1 MPVKRLSGLDG
12 MFLHL
17 ETAEAPMHV
26 GSLALLEL
34 PRGYRGDFLAD
45 VKRLYSRRIPLAPV
59 LTRTLLELPL
69 HMANPV
75 WVQAQSIDLDA
86 HIRRI
91 VLPRPGTQAQLDD
104 CVGQL
109 HSIPLDR
116 TRPLWSVCIIEGL
129 KSRQVAYY
137 TKIHHAVID
146 GQAGVE
152 LSKAIFDLTPRPR
165 RVSRVPDRIEGGR
178 GEHPWPGAL
187 IAGALRH
194 DAEQYAKF
202 VRQLPDL
209 ARKLAA
215 VRREAARTAAGDSS
229 RAAGA
234 FGPKTPLNVG
244 ISAARAFAGV
254 SIPLAE
260 IQAIAAAHDAKVND
274 VVLAICSGAL
284 RRYLGHHGGV
294 PEESLIAAMPISL
307 RPAGNTD
314 FSTQATMVRV
324 SLATDIADPVRRLRA
339 IRAATSAAKATSGR
353 GKSLLPMDFPTIGLP
368 WIVHGLASL
377 YGRSGLPDV
386 APPIA
391 NVVVSNVPGPPM
403 PLYFA
408 GARVAQ
414 YWPLSIVQHGLGVNI
429 TVESYAG
436 TLGFGVT
443 SARDAMR
450 DPRQFARA
458 LVAAHEQFMKRL

>member
-1 MPVKRLSGLDG
+1 VKSLGGLDG
-12 MFLHL
+12 LFLHL
-17 ETAEAPMHV
+17 ETPEAPMHV
-26 GSLALLEL
+26 GSLALLDL
-34 PRGYRGDFLAD
+34 PKGYRGDFLRD

-59 LTRTLLELPL
+59 LSRTLLELPL
-69 HMANPV
+69 HLANPV
-75 WVQAQSIDLDA
+75 WVQAESIDLDA

-91 VLPRPGTQAQLDD
+91 VLPKPGTQAQLED

-137 TKIHHAVID
+137 TNIHHAVID

-165 RVSRVPDRIEGGR
+165 RTARVPDRTVGPR

-194 DAEQYAKF
+194 DAEQVAKF
-202 VRQLPDL
+202 VRQLPEL

-215 VRREAARTAAGDSS
+215 IR
-229 RAAGA
+229 RAAVRSASDGGSWA
-234 FGPKTPLNVG
+234 VHGFGPRTPLNVS
-244 ISAARAFAGV
+244 INAARGFAGV
-254 SIPLAE
+254 SIPLK
-260 IQAIAAAHDAKVND
+260 QVHAIAAAHDAKVND

-294 PEESLIAAMPISL
+294 PEHPLIAAMPISL
-307 RPAGNTD
+307 REAGNTE
-314 FSTQATMVRV
+314 FTTQATMVRV
-324 SLATDIADPVRRLRA
+324 GLATDIADPVRRLRA
-339 IRAATSAAKATSGR
+339 IRDATSAAKSASGR

-368 WIVHGLASL
+368 WIAHGLASL
-377 YGRSGLPDV
+377 YGRSGLTNI

-391 NVVVSNVPGPPM
+391 NLVVSNVPGPPV

-414 YWPLSIVQHGLGVNI
+414 YWPLSIVQHGLGVNV

-436 TLGFGVT
+436 ALGFGVT
-443 SARDAMR
+443 TARDAMR

-458 LVAAHEQFMKRL
+458 LLAAHEQFMKRL

>member
-1 MPVKRLSGLDG
+1 MKRLSGLDG

-17 ETAEAPMHV
+17 ETPETPMHV
-26 GSLALLEL
+26 GSLALLDL
-34 PRGYRGDFLAD
+34 PKGYRGDFLDD
-45 VKRLYSRRIPLAPV
+45 VKRLYARRIPLAPV
-59 LTRTLLELPL
+59 VSRKLLELPL
-69 HMANPV
+69 QMANPV
-75 WVQAQSIDLDA
+75 WVQAESIDLDA

-91 VLPRPGTQAQLDD
+91 VLPKPGTQEQLED

-129 KSRQVAYY
+129 RSRQVGYY
-137 TKIHHAVID
+137 TNIHHAVLD

-152 LSKAIFDLTPRPR
+152 LAKAIFDLTPRPR
-165 RVSRVPDRIEGGR
+165 RVTRVPDRPVGR
-178 GEHPWPGAL
+178 GGEHPWPGAL

-194 DAEQYAKF
+194 DAEQYANF
-202 VRQLPDL
+202 VRQLPEL

-215 VRREAARTAAGDSS
+215 VRRAARS
-229 RAAGA
+229 REPGSAPRATGSFA
-234 FGPKTPLNVG
+234 PKTPLNVG
-244 ISAARAFAGV
+244 ISAERGFAGV
-254 SIPLAE
+254 SIPLKE
-260 IQAIAAAHDAKVND
+260 IQAIAAAYDAKVND

-284 RRYLGHHGGV
+284 QRYLGHHGGV
-294 PEESLIAAMPISL
+294 PEESLVAAMPISL
-307 RPAGNTD
+307 RAAGDTE
-314 FSTQATMVRV
+314 FTTLATMVRV
-324 SLATDIADPVRRLRA
+324 GLATDIADPVRRLRA
-339 IRAATSAAKATSGR
+339 IRDATSAAKSTSGR

-377 YGRSGLPDV
+377 YGRSGLPNV
-386 APPIA
+386 APPIV
-391 NVVVSNVPGPPM
+391 NVVVSNVPGPPV

-436 TLGFGVT
+436 ALGFGVT
-443 SARDAMR
+443 TARNAMR

-458 LVAAHEQFMKRL
+458 LLAAHEQFMKRL

>member
-1 MPVKRLSGLDG
+1 MERLSGLDG

-17 ETAEAPMHV
+17 ETPQTPMHV
-26 GSLALLEL
+26 GSLTLLDL
-34 PRGYRGDFLAD
+34 PKGYRGDFLED
-45 VKRLYSRRIPLAPV
+45 VKRLYARRIPLAPV
-59 LTRTLLELPL
+59 VSRKLLELPM

-75 WVQAQSIDLDA
+75 WVQAESIDLDA

-91 VLPRPGTQAQLDD
+91 VLPKPGTQAQLED

-116 TRPLWSVCIIEGL
+116 TRPLWSVAIIEGL
-129 KSRQVAYY
+129 KSGQVAYY
-137 TKIHHAVID
+137 TNIHHAVID

-152 LSKAIFDLTPRPR
+152 LSKAIFDLTPKSR
-165 RVSRVPDRIEGGR
+165 RVARVPARTVGR
-178 GEHPWPGAL
+178 GDEHPWPGAL

-202 VRQLPDL
+202 VRQLPEL
-209 ARKLAA
+209 ARRLASM
-215 VRREAARTAAGDSS
+215 RRAARSS
-229 RAAGA
+229 APGGSAQTTYGFAPR
-234 FGPKTPLNVG
+234 TPLNVG
-244 ISAARAFAGV
+244 ISTERGFAGV
-254 SIPLAE
+254 SVPMQE
-260 IQAIAAAHDAKVND
+260 VKAIATAYDAKVND

-307 RPAGNTD
+307 REPGNTE
-314 FSTQATMVRV
+314 FTTQATMVRV
-324 SLATDIADPVRRLRA
+324 ALATDIADPVRRLRA
-339 IRAATSAAKATSGR
+339 IRDTTSAAKSTSGR

-377 YGRSGLPDV
+377 YGRSGLTNL
-386 APPIA
+386 APPIV
-391 NVVVSNVPGPPM
+391 NVVVSNVPGPPV
-403 PLYFA
+403 PLYLA
-408 GARVAQ
+408 GARVTQ
-414 YWPLSIVQHGLGVNI
+414 HWPLSIVQHGLGVNI

-436 TLGFGVT
+436 ALGFGVT
-443 SARDAMR
+443 TARDAMR

-458 LVAAHEQFMKRL
+458 LLAAHQQFMKRL

>member
-1 MPVKRLSGLDG
+1 MKRLSGLDG

-17 ETAEAPMHV
+17 ETREAPMHV
-26 GSLALLEL
+26 GSLALLDL
-34 PRGYRGDFLAD
+34 PKGYRGDFLKD

-59 LTRTLLELPL
+59 LSRTLLELPL

-75 WVQAQSIDLDA
+75 WVQAESIDLDA

-91 VLPRPGTQAQLDD
+91 VLPKPGTQAQLED

-129 KSRQVAYY
+129 KSRQVGYY
-137 TKIHHAVID
+137 TNIHHAVID

-165 RVSRVPDRIEGGR
+165 RIARAPDRIVGRR

-202 VRQLPDL
+202 VRQLPEL

-215 VRREAARTAAGDSS
+215 LRREAGRSASGGSS
-229 RAAGA
+229 RAPRG

-244 ISAARAFAGV
+244 ISAERGFAGMSV
-254 SIPLAE
+254 PLAE
-260 IQAIAAAHDAKVND
+260 VQAIAAAHEAKVND

-307 RPAGNTD
+307 REAGNTE
-314 FSTQATMVRV
+314 FTTQATMVRV
-324 SLATDIADPVRRLRA
+324 ALATDIADPVRRLRA
-339 IRAATSAAKATSGR
+339 IRDATSAAKATSGR

-377 YGRSGLPDV
+377 YGRSGLTNI

-391 NVVVSNVPGPPM
+391 NVVVSNVPGPPV

-443 SARDAMR
+443 TARDAMR

-458 LVAAHEQFMKRL
+458 LLAAHEQFMKRL

>member
-1 MPVKRLSGLDG
+1 MKTLTGLDG

-17 ETAEAPMHV
+17 ETPQTPMHV
-26 GSLALLEL
+26 GSLALLDL
-34 PRGYRGDFLAD
+34 PKGYRGDFLDD
-45 VKRLYSRRIPLAPV
+45 VKRLYARRIPLSPV
-59 LTRTLLELPL
+59 LSRKLLELPL

-75 WVQAQSIDLDA
+75 WVQAESVDLDA

-91 VLPRPGTQAQLDD
+91 VLPKPGTQAQLED
-104 CVGQL
+104 CIGQL

-116 TRPLWSVCIIEGL
+116 TRPLWSVGIIEGL
-129 KSRQVAYY
+129 KSGQIAYY
-137 TKIHHAVID
+137 TNIHHAVID

-165 RVSRVPDRIEGGR
+165 RVARVPERTVGRR
-178 GEHPWPGAL
+178 GEHPWPSAL

-202 VRQLPDL
+202 VRQLPEL
-209 ARKLAA
+209 ARKLTAL
-215 VRREAARTAAGDSS
+215 RREAGRSASGGTS
-229 RAAGA
+229 RAAHG
-234 FGPKTPLNVG
+234 FGPRTPLNVG
-244 ISAARAFAGV
+244 ISAERGFAGV
-254 SIPLAE
+254 SIPLNE
-260 IQAIAAAHDAKVND
+260 VRAIAAAHEAKVND

-307 RPAGNTD
+307 REAGNTD
-314 FSTQATMVRV
+314 FTTQATMVRV
-324 SLATDIADPVRRLRA
+324 GLATDIADPVRRLRA
-339 IRAATSAAKATSGR
+339 IRDATSAAKATSGR

-377 YGRSGLPDV
+377 YGRSGLTNV

-391 NVVVSNVPGPPM
+391 NVVVSNVPGPPV

-414 YWPLSIVQHGLGVNI
+414 YWPLSIVHHGLGVNI

-436 TLGFGVT
+436 ALGFGVT
-443 SARDAMR
+443 TARDAMR

-458 LVAAHEQFMKRL
+458 LLAAHEQFMKRL

>member
-1 MPVKRLSGLDG
+1 MKTLTGLDG

-17 ETAEAPMHV
+17 ETPQTPMHV
-26 GSLALLEL
+26 GSLALLDL
-34 PRGYRGDFLAD
+34 PKGYRGDFLDD
-45 VKRLYSRRIPLAPV
+45 VKRLYARRIPLAPV
-59 LTRTLLELPL
+59 VSRKLLELPL

-75 WVQAQSIDLDA
+75 WVQAESIDLDA

-91 VLPRPGTQAQLDD
+91 VLPKPGTQAQLED

-116 TRPLWSVCIIEGL
+116 NRPLWSVCIIEGL
-129 KSRQVAYY
+129 ESGQVAYY
-137 TKIHHAVID
+137 TNIHHAVID

-165 RVSRVPDRIEGGR
+165 RVPRVPDRTMGR
-178 GEHPWPGAL
+178 GGEHPWPGAL
-187 IAGALRH
+187 IAGALQH

-202 VRQLPDL
+202 VRQLPEL

-215 VRREAARTAAGDSS
+215 LRREAGRSS
-229 RAAGA
+229 SG
-234 FGPKTPLNVG
+234 FGPRTPLNVG
-244 ISAARAFAGV
+244 ISAARGFAGL
-254 SIPLAE
+254 SIPLDE
-260 IQAIAAAHDAKVND
+260 VRAIAAVHEAKVND

-307 RPAGNTD
+307 REAGNTE
-314 FSTQATMVRV
+314 FTTQATMVRV
-324 SLATDIADPVRRLRA
+324 ALATDIADPVRRLRA
-339 IRAATSAAKATSGR
+339 IRDATSNAKSTSGR

-377 YGRSGLPDV
+377 YGRSGLTNV
-386 APPIA
+386 APPLA
-391 NVVVSNVPGPPM
+391 NVVVSNVPGPPV

-414 YWPLSIVQHGLGVNI
+414 YWPLSIVHHGLGLNI

-436 TLGFGVT
+436 ALGFGVT
-443 SARDAMR
+443 TARDAMR

-458 LVAAHEQFMKRL
+458 LLAAHEQFMKRL